1 MKTFKTGDVVEYIG
15 KSTSW
20 DKGDIHIIHECE
32 YQGRGRFEYST
43 TQGAWFKASDFKLI
57 RLADKQ
63 SFKELDDMLKE
74 EYGDF

>member
-15 KSTSW
+15 KDTSW
-20 DKGDIHIIHECE
+20 DRGEMHIIYECE

-43 TQGAWFKASDFKLI
+43 NNGAWFKASDFKLV

-63 SFKELDDMLKE
+63 SFKELDAMLKE
-74 EYGDF
+74 EYGEF